1 MCYFHDSTHKKRV
14 YSLKIFTK
22 VINFFI
28 LRFKG
33 IKLKISYFRRRSA
46 FSYSFPT
53 KNVLFLRTLV
63 PIALFGLKP
72 PSPPFP
78 DPGKGEKC
86 RKILYSCQI
95 KRTQTREPMTSIFNS
110 FDSRNSAF
118 SMSRICHSNSR
129 NMVRFCYIKY
139 GHKQNIFSKIKIMQ
153 AVQKL

>member
-53 KNVLFLRTLV
+53 KNVVFAYPCTHRLIWSETTLTPLSGPGERGKMPENPLFMSNQADL
-63 PIALFGLKP
+63 
-72 PSPPFP
+72 
-78 DPGKGEKC
+78 DP
-86 RKILYSCQI
+86 RAYDIY
-95 KRTQTREPMTSIFNS
+95 F
-110 FDSRNSAF
+110 
-118 SMSRICHSNSR
+118 
-129 NMVRFCYIKY
+129 
-139 GHKQNIFSKIKIMQ
+139 
-153 AVQKL
+153 